1 MELSGRLKMVASLV
15 TEGSRVADLG
25 TDHAYIPIFLV
36 LEGKSPSAIAM
47 DVKQGPLQRAEEHIK
62 EAGLADTVSVRLSDG
77 LQNLGINEADAAVLA
92 GMGGTLMIR
101 ILQNHW
107 ETTVSLKEC
116 ILQPQSEVAA
126 VRAFLLE
133 KGFSFLEEEMVY
145 EDGKYYPMMKV
156 KPPVPAF
163 ISVLENATA
172 QGKSNGKSMR
182 KQCTGVEKLNVAE
195 SWGWNETEIRFG
207 KYLLEKQ
214 HPVLKQFLE
223 REEELYTRILSRLEQ
238 SAGERIEKRKEE
250 IIKELEYIRKG
261 LGYYDLQRYNQKD

>member
-1 MELSGRLKMVASLV
+1 MELSKRLKMVASLV
-15 TEGSRVADLG
+15 SEGSRVADIG

-36 LEGKSPSAIAM
+36 QEGKAPFAIAM

-62 EAGLADTVSVRLSDG
+62 NAGLEDTVSVRLSDG
-77 LQNLGINEADAAVLA
+77 LKNLRADEADSAVLA
-92 GMGGTLMIR
+92 GMGGALMIR
-101 ILQNHW
+101 ILQDNW

-156 KPPVPAF
+156 RPPAKDFV
-163 ISVLENATA
+163 SVSESAA
-172 QGKSNGKSMR
+172 VSGKR
-182 KQCTGVEKLNVAE
+182 EAGVRLC
-195 SWGWNETEIRFG
+195 WNETEIRFG
-207 KYLLEKQ
+207 KCLLNKR

-223 REEELYTRILSRLEQ
+223 REQGLYTRILSSLEQ
-238 SAGERIEKRKEE
+238 SSGERIKKRKGE
-250 IIKELEYIRKG
+250 IEKELEYIGKG
-261 LGYYDLQRYNQKD
+261 MKYYDM